1 MNVVDGILEVGH
13 SEEMEVERGADEKAR
28 AQKAG
33 EAEHRQNG
41 YMAQMRSSRRRPN
54 LRLREGLEKRTVRF
68 GGLLHGR
75 WDDQES
81 PRG

>member
-1 MNVVDGILEVGH
+1 
-13 SEEMEVERGADEKAR
+13 
-28 AQKAG
+28 
-33 EAEHRQNG
+33 
-41 YMAQMRSSRRRPN
+41 MRSSRRRPN